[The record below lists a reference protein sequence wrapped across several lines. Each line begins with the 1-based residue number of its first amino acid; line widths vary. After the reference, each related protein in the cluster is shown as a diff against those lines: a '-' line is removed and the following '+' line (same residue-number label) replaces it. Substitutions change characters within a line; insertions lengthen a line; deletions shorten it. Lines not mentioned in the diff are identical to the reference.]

1 MSKIPPEIARFRKP
15 GTQIKRIRGHYYLA
29 KVTSRWDPVAKKVR
43 KVYQGHLG
51 TVTEDGVVPRKSRRR
66 PVDAKIYS
74 KEFGATWA
82 VSELTADIHEGLK
95 KHFPNDADW
104 LYVTALIRC
113 VRHCAMRY
121 TGHFY
126 DVSYLSERF
135 PGLNLSSPNLSNLM
149 TGLGF
154 RRVDMV
160 AFMREFIPDRNAYML
175 FDGTAMVC
183 NSANIREARRGYNS
197 HGRHDP
203 QINLMYAAAIRN
215 ERLMPVFYKRFP
227 GSIRD
232 LSAYENMRNEMG
244 AKNFIAINDKG
255 FVKTGDQARL
265 EEVGIPYLAP
275 LKRNSPEYERTPL
288 EKPGLTGFQG
298 RFMYNGRI
306 VWYREQPVGKDAK
319 HRYILYLDETLRH
332 LEQGT
337 VRDSDDIG
345 NETAA
350 KVAKVAKRQLL
361 CGTICLK
368 TSLMEGDAKA
378 IYSTYKIRE
387 EVEQLFDTY
396 KAELDFNTTGMHSA
410 ETQEACL
417 FLNHLSIMMAYRVY
431 NVLRKNGALKRYA
444 AVKTPETYLWDVRV
458 TNVGDGW
465 QLEPIPKASRNAI
478 EALGLTPP
486 ENLPA
491 TAKPAEPMG

>member
-15 GTQIKRIRGHYYLA
+15 GTQIKRIRGHYYLT
-29 KVTSRWDPVAKKVR
+29 KVTSKWDPVAKKVR

-95 KHFPNDADW
+95 RHFPNDADW

-121 TGHFY
+121 TEHFY
-126 DVSYLSERF
+126 GVSYLSERF
-135 PGLNLSSPNLSNLM
+135 PGLNLSSLNLSNLM

-183 NSANIREARRGYNS
+183 NSANIYEAQRGYNS
-197 HGRHDP
+197 HGCHDP

-244 AKNFIAINDKG
+244 ARNFIAINDKG
-255 FVKTGDQARL
+255 FVKAKDQARL

-275 LKRNSPEYERTPL
+275 LKRNSSEYERTPL

-306 VWYREQPVGKDAK
+306 VWYYEQPVEAGAR

-332 LEQGT
+332 LEQST

-345 NETAA
+345 NETAE
-350 KVAKVAKRQLL
+350 KVAKIAKRQLL

-368 TSLMEGDAKA
+368 TSLMEGDAKT

-486 ENLPA
+486 ENLPG